1 MFWVAV
7 LISCKPFLPPPPSPP
22 PPPLLFI
29 QLVRILLWCLF
40 LDNHEIPTEVSTE
53 DIDYMPMPPES
64 SLFIFS
70 TTNMWVEEFCCNE
83 SPDIRH
89 FGSEKGTRTESV
101 PQLLLGSFL
110 RACRSA
116 IGQFLPVPEVI
127 AKFNSAQSPPR
138 FKGGEYWPGPKGL
151 RETGNFGS

>member
-1 MFWVAV
+1 
-7 LISCKPFLPPPPSPP
+7 
-22 PPPLLFI
+22 
-29 QLVRILLWCLF
+29 
-40 LDNHEIPTEVSTE
+40 
-53 DIDYMPMPPES
+53 
-64 SLFIFS
+64 
-70 TTNMWVEEFCCNE
+70 MWVEEFCCNK

-101 PQLLLGSFL
+101 PQLFLANFWHRSSARAAQLLAS
-110 RACRSA
+110 
-116 IGQFLPVPEVI
+116 FLPVPEVI